1 MATATARV
9 ERLAGLVGLSTLPRL
24 TDKCLS
30 SVLITASAVPDGV
43 SAFVVVWF
51 ILTGLPDSYSFRPLP
66 QGRRKSLIFFSDSSC
81 HK

>member
-1 MATATARV
+1 
-9 ERLAGLVGLSTLPRL
+9 
-24 TDKCLS
+24 
-30 SVLITASAVPDGV
+30 VPDGV